1 MENKFLYAGEFYNG
15 PEPGLE
21 YEAVKLLKENC
32 LLLSCAES
40 CTGGLLCKRIT
51 EVSGASEV
59 FECGIISYANKIK
72 HELLSVEEEM
82 LQKYGAVSF
91 AVAAQM
97 AKGALQRA
105 KSDIAVSITGIAGP
119 NSDNTNKKVGLV
131 YVALYD
137 KNENVF
143 VKELNIDAPKD
154 RTRQYNRYVS
164 SSYALSLVI
173 DYIENHLQMQPYDE
187 FMKKFC

>member
-1 MENKFLYAGEFYNG
+1 MENKLLYGSEFYNG
-15 PEPGLE
+15 SEPGLE
-21 YEAVKLLKENC
+21 YEAVRLLKENG

-51 EVSGASEV
+51 EVSGASEI

-72 HELLSVEEEM
+72 NELLFVEEEM
-82 LQKYGAVSF
+82 LRKYGAVSF

-97 AKGALQRA
+97 AKGALLRA

-143 VKELNIDAPKD
+143 VKELNIDAPKNAV
-154 RTRQYNRYVS
+154 RQYNRYIS
-164 SSYALSLVI
+164 ASAALSLVI
-173 DYIENHLQMQPYDE
+173 DYIENRLELQPYDA

>member
-1 MENKFLYAGEFYNG
+1 MENRFLYASEFYNG
-15 PEPGLE
+15 SEQGLE
-21 YEAVKLLKENC
+21 YDAVRLLKENH
-32 LLLSCAES
+32 LLLACAES
-40 CTGGLLCKRIT
+40 CTGGLLSKRIT

-72 HELLSVEEEM
+72 HELLFVEEEK
-82 LQKYGAVSF
+82 LLKYGAVSF

-119 NSDNTNKKVGLV
+119 NSDGTNKKVGLV

-137 KNENVF
+137 KNGKVF
-143 VKELNIDAPKD
+143 VRELNIDAPEGK
-154 RTRQYNRYVS
+154 TRQYNRYVS

-173 DYIENHLQMQPYDE
+173 DYIEDRLSLQPYDE

>member
-1 MENKFLYAGEFYNG
+1 MENKFLYASEFYNG
-15 PEPGLE
+15 SEKGLE
-21 YEAVKLLKENC
+21 YEAVRLLKENR

-72 HELLSVEEEM
+72 HELLFVEEEM
-82 LQKYGAVSF
+82 LRKYGAVSF
-91 AVAAQM
+91 PVAAQM
-97 AKGALQRA
+97 AKGALLRA

-119 NSDNTNKKVGLV
+119 SSDNTNKKVGLV

-137 KNENVF
+137 KNGNVF
-143 VKELNIDAPKD
+143 VKELNIDAPEGK
-154 RTRQYNRYVS
+154 TRQYNRYVS

-173 DYIENHLQMQPYDE
+173 DYTEDRLNLQPYDE
-187 FMKKFC
+187 FMEKFC

>member
-1 MENKFLYAGEFYNG
+1 MENRLLYGSEFYNG
-15 PEPGLE
+15 SEQGLE
-21 YEAVKLLKENC
+21 YEAVKLLKENN

-51 EVSGASEV
+51 EVSGASDV

-72 HELLSVEEEM
+72 HELLFVEEEM
-82 LQKYGAVSF
+82 LRKYGAVSF

-97 AKGALQRA
+97 AKGALIRA

-131 YVALYD
+131 YVSLYD
-137 KNENVF
+137 KNGNVF
-143 VKELNIDAPKD
+143 VKELNLNAPKD
-154 RTRQYNRYVS
+154 KVRQYNRYVS
-164 SSYALSLVI
+164 SSEALSLVI
-173 DYIENHLQMQPYDE
+173 DYIENRLPMQPYDE
-187 FMKKFC
+187 FMRKFC